1 MNILNESLNKG
12 AQPSR
17 KSPTS
22 GGSAQVPSASTGD
35 CRRFL
40 NVSAYR
46 FVTIEDTA
54 ALRPVLKERAD
65 RLNLRGTILLAP
77 EGINLFVAGTETH
90 VHAFL
95 AALTADARFAGLE
108 TKLSWSEDQPFN
120 RMLVKLKREIITM
133 RRPDVDPSQTPAPR
147 ISAKRLKEW
156 LDEGREVLLVDTRN
170 DFEVGLG
177 TFTGARNLHI
187 RSFSAFPDAVSKDI
201 EPQWRD
207 RPVVTVCTGGIRC
220 EKAAPAMM
228 KAGFNEVYQLDGGI
242 LKYFEECGG
251 AHYDGECFVFDK
263 RVALNPDLE
272 PSGTAQCFACQ
283 SVLSLA
289 DQASADYVYGEQCP
303 HCVGTTPKLRNPSR
317 PSQAH
322 QGL

>member
-187 RSFSAFPDAVSKDI
+187 SSFSAFPDAVNKDI
-201 EPQWRD
+201 EPEWRE
-207 RPVVTVCTGGIRC
+207 RPVVTFCTGGIRC
-220 EKAAPAMM
+220 EKAAIYMADTVP
-228 KAGFNEVYQLDGGI
+228 GVLQLDGGI
-242 LKYFEECGG
+242 LKYFEEVGG
-251 AHYDGECFVFDK
+251 AHWHGECFVFDR
-263 RVALNPDLE
+263 RVALDPKLQE
-272 PSGTAQCFACQ
+272 TPTRQCFTCRAVVTPAEQRDVRYQTGVSCPACFEG
-283 SVLSLA
+283 S
-289 DQASADYVYGEQCP
+289 SA
-303 HCVGTTPKLRNPSR
+303 H
-317 PSQAH
+317 
-322 QGL
+322 